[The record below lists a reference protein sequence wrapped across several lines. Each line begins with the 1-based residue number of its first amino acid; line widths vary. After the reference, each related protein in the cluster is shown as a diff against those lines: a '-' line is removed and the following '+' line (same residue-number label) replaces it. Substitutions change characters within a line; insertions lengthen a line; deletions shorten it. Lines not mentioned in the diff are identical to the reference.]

1 MEIERVLVV
10 GLGAVGATIA
20 DHLSKIEDLSLS
32 VFAEGPRAERLERE
46 GLVINGAPRSFRIL
60 GGEAREVQ
68 DLVIL
73 ATKDHDLPLLL
84 PRLAGLVGPDTIFLS
99 LVNGITSEE
108 RIASLYGPCPLAM
121 IVGISALREGNR
133 IDWLDPG
140 VIHFGEK
147 RNTTGAYSTRVAA
160 IEALFT
166 RAHLPHM
173 VPEDMERALWYKF
186 MVNIGIN
193 QASAVLRA
201 PYGAFVPQG
210 GARDAMELGMREVI
224 TLARAKG
231 MDLGDED
238 LARWH
243 KTLAGLDPQGR
254 TSMLQDILAGRP
266 TEVDI
271 FAGELIR
278 QGRAMGIPTPCN
290 ELWYAL
296 IRGLEALGPGGMV
309 AP

>member
-1 MEIERVLVV
+1 MGIERVLVV
-10 GLGAVGATIA
+10 GVGAVGATVA
-20 DHLSKIEDLSLS
+20 DHLYRVEGLALS
-32 VFAEGPRAERLERE
+32 VFAEGPRAARLQND
-46 GLVINGAPRSFRIL
+46 GLIINGVRRDFRLL

-84 PRLAGLVGPDTIFLS
+84 PRLASLVGPDTIFIS

-108 RIASLYGPCPLAM
+108 RIAALYGPCPLAM
-121 IVGISALREGNR
+121 IVGISALRKGNR

-147 RNTTGAYSTRVAA
+147 RNHAAAHSSRVARVA
-160 IEALFT
+160 ALFT
-166 RAHLPHM
+166 RAQLPFA

-201 PYGAFVPQG
+201 PYGAFVPEG
-210 GARDAMELGMREVI
+210 GARDAMELGMREVV
-224 TLARAKG
+224 AVAGAKG

-238 LARWH
+238 LARWR

-271 FAGELIR
+271 FAGELVR
-278 QGRAMGIPTPCN
+278 QGKAAGVPTPCN

-296 IRGLEALGPGGMV
+296 IRGLEALGASGSV
-309 AP
+309 SQ